1 VKAAPQEQTKGF
13 SFVSRHPMGVRKVL
27 ARTNKLTS
35 ADMALEMLCSS
46 EVAAAMDAHARASG
60 SSSSSTWATRT
71 SVGLGQVRLHEGWGR
86 ESDHP
91 TWRSRDKIE
100 AEERRMNGTRERE
113 RDEERG
119 SCGET
124 SLGRSRKPRVGAA
137 LQTVLP
143 GVTAFSA
150 YTAILALF
158 QLVSS
163 TKRFSAYF

>member
-1 VKAAPQEQTKGF
+1 MKAAPQEQTKGF
-13 SFVSRHPMGVRKVL
+13 SFVSRHPMGVRNVL

-46 EVAAAMDAHARASG
+46 EAAAAMDAHARASG

-113 RDEERG
+113 RE
-119 SCGET
+119 
-124 SLGRSRKPRVGAA
+124 
-137 LQTVLP
+137 
-143 GVTAFSA
+143 
-150 YTAILALF
+150 
-158 QLVSS
+158 
-163 TKRFSAYF
+163 TKREEVVERTASVGVGNPALELLSKRFCRVSPPSLHTLLSSPCFS